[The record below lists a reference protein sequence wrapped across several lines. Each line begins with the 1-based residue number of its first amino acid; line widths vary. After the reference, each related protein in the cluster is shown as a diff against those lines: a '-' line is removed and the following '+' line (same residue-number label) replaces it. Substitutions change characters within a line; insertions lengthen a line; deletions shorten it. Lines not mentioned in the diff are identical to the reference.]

1 MVIESDFEKKVIS
14 DLDSEGFNVIN
25 MGSGTFDLF
34 IELEFGIG
42 KFVELKVANES
53 YKNQG
58 HTDDKKKGISLAS
71 QTEAI
76 EKMHGYPTVF
86 ACDKDDI
93 EKCYLVL
100 PSRMKVLSDYRLEVK
115 EHDYIL
121 IGVDHLK
128 EKPYSRCIEEL
139 TFYLNKDMRE
149 I

>member
-1 MVIESDFEKKVIS
+1 MVSESEFEEKAIS
-14 DLDSEGFNVIN
+14 DLESEEFNVIN
-25 MGSGTFDLF
+25 MGGGTFDLF
-34 IELEFGIG
+34 IELESGLG
-42 KFVELKVANES
+42 GFVELKVASKS
-53 YKNQG
+53 YKNQR

-76 EKMHGYPTVF
+76 KKMHGYPTVF

-115 EHDYIL
+115 DYDDIL

-139 TFYLNKDMRE
+139 TFYLNKDMRR